1 MDRWRRLCVRQW
13 RYYSRKLATVVSN
26 KYSFF
31 FFLNAIFEMN
41 ETERKLGKL
50 LFVLN
55 GVNKYSFDI
64 NSNVAAF
71 NFHCK

>member
-1 MDRWRRLCVRQW
+1 M
-13 RYYSRKLATVVSN
+13 SN

>member
-1 MDRWRRLCVRQW
+1 MFVNGDIILGNWRLLCRINT
-13 RYYSRKLATVVSN
+13 R
-26 KYSFF
+26 F

-41 ETERKLGKL
+41 ETERKLGTL
-50 LFVLN
+50 LFVSN

>member
-1 MDRWRRLCVRQW
+1 MFVNGDIILGNWRLLCRINT
-13 RYYSRKLATVVSN
+13 RFS
-26 KYSFF
+26 

-41 ETERKLGKL
+41 ETERKLGTL
-50 LFVLN
+50 LFVSN